1 MYHFTF
7 LSRPLFLY
15 FSNGEDIVAGAGGD
29 DNTLKFWKIFNTLR
43 TKGIENK
50 YSWKLDGLIML

>member
-7 LSRPLFLY
+7 LY
-15 FSNGEDIVAGAGGD
+15 FYISPNGEDIVAGAGGD
-29 DNTLKFWKIFNTLR
+29 NNTLRFWKIFNTLR